1 MVMGILEGEGR
12 ENGAESLFKETI
24 TAFNIYIY
32 SLYSL
37 IIYNNI
43 YYIVYILIYTILYIS
58 ISSAFY
64 CIIHLIY

>member
-12 ENGAESLFKETI
+12 ENEAESLFKETI
-24 TAFNIYIY
+24 TAFNIYI
-32 SLYSL
+32 YSL

>member
-32 SLYSL
+32 
-37 IIYNNI
+37 
-43 YYIVYILIYTILYIS
+43 IVYIV
-58 ISSAFY
+58 
-64 CIIHLIY
+64 